1 MAENVDE
8 LVQELYDKFRGLPN
22 TNSIVRNSQTNDA
35 YTVAILKLLYSQ
47 DMNIDI
53 EPSNI
58 DQICQYIVAPKDGGI
73 DLFIERESGDE
84 YYYDIIQAKYSELD
98 ENTIKTCFLEMKD
111 AVKKYLK
118 DAKSVAPNLQKVM
131 GATSF
136 CIF

>member
-1 MAENVDE
+1 MAENIDD

-22 TNSIVRNSQTNDA
+22 TNSIVRNSQPNDA

-58 DQICQYIVAPKDGGI
+58 DQICQYIVAPQDGGI
-73 DLFIERESGDE
+73 DLFIERESGDA

-98 ENTIKTCFLEMKD
+98 ENTNMLSGNERCCKEVLEGCKECCS
-111 AVKKYLK
+111 KL
-118 DAKSVAPNLQKVM
+118 AKSNGGNKFL
-131 GATSF
+131 
-136 CIF
+136 